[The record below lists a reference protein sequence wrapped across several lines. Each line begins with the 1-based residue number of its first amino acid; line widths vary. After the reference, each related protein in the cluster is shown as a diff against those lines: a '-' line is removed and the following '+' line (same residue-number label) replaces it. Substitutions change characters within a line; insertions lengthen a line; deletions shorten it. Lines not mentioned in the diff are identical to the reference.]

1 MADIEPQPSLPPTR
15 TIGVIDL
22 GSNSARI
29 VILKYKP
36 GYAYHVD
43 SEIREIVRLRQG
55 MTEKGLSAAAIERA
69 YHTLRLFKHFADAVK
84 ADTIIATATSAVRE
98 AGDGRAFVER
108 VKREIGLDLRIL
120 SGEEEAY
127 YGVIGVLN
135 ALPMQSGVVLDIG
148 GGSAQLSRVENGR
161 FVRGQA
167 LTLGALALTE
177 RFIQSDPITPKDL
190 KKLQREISGQLESLK
205 WLKKPEGLL
214 VGLGGTIRNLA
225 QIEASRIGYPLQR
238 IGGFRLSRSVV
249 DELVTL
255 LLTHSIRQRQQIQ
268 GLKSDRA
275 DIILAGALVLQGV
288 MNRFDFP
295 LLNVSPNGLREGL
308 FFEQF
313 WSQQPY
319 PIPDSVRH
327 FTILN
332 MARFYGYHEQHA
344 HHVQWLATRL
354 FDELAPLHGYDGA
367 ARELLANAAL
377 LHDLG
382 TIISYNDHHKHSEN
396 LIVSSGLPG
405 FTPRETALI
414 ALLARYHRKGNPGTG
429 IYDSLMHN
437 GDERLL
443 AWLAALLRLA
453 EYLER
458 GRDGNV
464 YDLTV
469 AITPAQIAIHLK
481 AHEHPFVE
489 MWEAE
494 KNALDLVKQVC
505 GRSVTLNATEAIA
518 MQS

>member
-1 MADIEPQPSLPPTR
+1 MGQSETIPTVPPTR
-15 TIGVIDL
+15 TIGIIDL

-29 VILKYKP
+29 VILKYRA
-36 GYAYHVD
+36 GYAYHID

-55 MTEKGLSAAAIERA
+55 MTAKGLSSAAMDRA
-69 YHTLRLFKHFADAVK
+69 FHTLRLFKHFADAVK

-98 AGDGRAFVER
+98 AGNGAAFVKR
-108 VKREIGLDLRIL
+108 VEQEIGLKLRIL

-127 YGVIGVLN
+127 YGTIGVLN
-135 ALPMQSGVVLDIG
+135 AVAMQAGVVLDIG
-148 GGSAQLSRVENGR
+148 GGSAQLNCVAEGR
-161 FVRGQA
+161 WERGQA

-177 RFIQSDPITPKDL
+177 RFIRSDPVTRKEV
-190 KKLQREISGQLESLK
+190 KKIQREIATQLETLT

-214 VGLGGTIRNLA
+214 VGLGGTIRNVA
-225 QIEASRIGYPLQR
+225 QIEAYRIGYPLHR
-238 IGGFRLSRSVV
+238 IGGFQLSRAVV
-249 DELVTL
+249 DELVELLITL
-255 LLTHSIRQRQQIQ
+255 PVNQRQQIQ

-275 DIILAGALVLQGV
+275 DIILAGALVLQAV
-288 MNRFDFP
+288 MAKYEFP
-295 LLNVSPNGLREGL
+295 ALIVSPNGLREGL

-313 WSQQPY
+313 WAGEAY
-319 PIPDSVRH
+319 PIPRNVRD

-344 HHVQWLATRL
+344 HHVQHLATRL
-354 FDELAPLHGYDGA
+354 FDNLVPLHGYDAA
-367 ARELLANAAL
+367 ARELLASAAL

-429 IYDSLMHN
+429 LYDSLMLPT
-437 GDERLL
+437 DERLL
-443 AWLAALLRLA
+443 QCLSALLRLA

-464 YDLTV
+464 YDV
-469 AITPAQIAIHLK
+469 ATHITPTHVTITLK
-481 AHEHPFVE
+481 AHDHPFVE
-489 MWEAE
+489 LWESE
-494 KNALDLVKQVC
+494 KNALELVKRVC
-505 GRSVTLNATEAIA
+505 GREVLFAIA
-518 MQS
+518 EPVSVR

>member
-1 MADIEPQPSLPPTR
+1 MGHPENSHSAPPTH
-15 TIGVIDL
+15 TIGIIDL

-29 VILKYKP
+29 VILKYRA
-36 GYAYHVD
+36 GYAYHID

-55 MTEKGLSAAAIERA
+55 MTAKGLSTAAMDRA
-69 YHTLRLFKHFADAVK
+69 FHTLRLFKHFADAVK

-98 AGDGRAFVER
+98 AGNGATFLKRVEH
-108 VKREIGLDLRIL
+108 EIGLKLRIL

-127 YGVIGVLN
+127 YGAIGVLN
-135 ALPMQSGVVLDIG
+135 AITMDEGVVLDIG
-148 GGSAQLSRVENGR
+148 GGSAQLSRVSTGQWE
-161 FVRGQA
+161 RGQA

-177 RFIQSDPITPKDL
+177 RFVRSDPINRKEV
-190 KKLQREISGQLESLK
+190 KKIQSEIHTQLDSLP
-205 WLKKPEGLL
+205 WLKKSEGLL

-225 QIEASRIGYPLQR
+225 QIEAYRTGYPLHR
-238 IGGFRLSRSVV
+238 IGGFQLRRPVV
-249 DELVTL
+249 DDLVETL
-255 LLTHSIRQRQQIQ
+255 ITLPVNQRQQIQ

-275 DIILAGALVLQGV
+275 DIILAGALVLQAV
-288 MNRFDFP
+288 MTKYEFP
-295 LLNVSPNGLREGL
+295 ALIVSPNGLREGL

-313 WSQQPY
+313 WAGQAY
-319 PIPDSVRH
+319 PIPQHVRD

-344 HHVQWLATRL
+344 HHVQHLATRL
-354 FDELAPLHGYDGA
+354 FDGLAPVHGYDA
-367 ARELLANAAL
+367 TARELLADAAL

-429 IYDSLMHN
+429 IYDSLMVS

-443 AWLAALLRLA
+443 HWLSALLRLA

-458 GRDGNV
+458 GRNGNV
-464 YDLTV
+464 YDISV
-469 AITPAQIAIHLK
+469 AITFDQITITLK
-481 AHEHPFVE
+481 AHDHPFVE
-489 MWEAE
+489 LWESE
-494 KNALDLVKQVC
+494 KNALELVKRVC
-505 GRSVTLNATEAIA
+505 GRDVVLTIGETVSLR
-518 MQS
+518 